1 MGNHGQ
7 RLFGGYLL
15 HKKTKEK
22 MSKAY
27 KISGIIVWLM
37 VVALIAWCAVEKGWL
52 LVVSNTFTLVA
63 ISVIICSSFR
73 LK

>member
-1 MGNHGQ
+1 
-7 RLFGGYLL
+7 
-15 HKKTKEK
+15 

-37 VVALIAWCAVEKGWL
+37 VVALIVWCAVEKEWL